1 MSNEKKL
8 ADILRKSHLFSV
20 LSDAEAVSLVND
32 SRAATVK
39 YRSGESIYTDTSYK
53 KALGAVITGGLSV
66 YRLGNGNRVLL
77 NRISEGGIFGAASLF
92 GADGLYVTEI
102 IAERDSEILF
112 LPSEILCE
120 LITEN
125 GAFALSYIEFLSD
138 RIRFLNRRISE
149 LSAGG
154 SERRLAK
161 YLLSRTEEQPISMT
175 ELASFLGIGRASLY
189 RIIDAFTEKGLIVKN
204 GRSITVTDRTAL
216 SELT

>member
-1 MSNEKKL
+1 MSNEKNL

-32 SRAATVK
+32 SRTATVK

-66 YRLGNGNRVLL
+66 YRLGNGNVLL